1 MVTATAQK
9 VLLSKDETTT
19 SQNTLL
25 MVVLMPL
32 RGIDEVIEVV
42 DHDRRDDK
50 GWDASLLMLSNGLDC
65 P

>member
-1 MVTATAQK
+1 

-32 RGIDEVIEVV
+32 QGIDEVIEVV
-42 DHDRRDDK
+42 NHNQQDDK
-50 GWDASLLMLSNGLDC
+50 GWDATLLMLSNGLDC